1 MKKLIIALLISYF
14 PITQL
19 HAYEPFLWADDENY
33 EPYIFAADNQQV
45 KGLYLDIM
53 VEVFKRMGI
62 PLNSA
67 VYPWKRTQL
76 LVETGKADA
85 MISIASPKRLV
96 FLSATDPVIHLN
108 FHVFA
113 RSDHPKIKKIM
124 AIESIEDLKGFDI
137 ISYLGNGWV
146 ETNLKG
152 LTVDKA
158 PNFTSA
164 ILMLAKNRS
173 DVFVDG
179 SIIVKYTIK
188 QLLKDPVNP
197 VQGLKSV
204 VQTPNSLETI
214 PYSLLIRKDSKYH
227 SIIPEFNK
235 TLKEI
240 RRDGTYDEIVNR
252 YIKF

>member
-14 PITQL
+14 SITQL
-19 HAYEPFLWADDENY
+19 HASEPFLWADDENY
-33 EPYIFAADNQQV
+33 EPYIYAADNQQV
-45 KGLYLDIM
+45 KGLYQDIM

-67 VYPWKRTQL
+67 VYPWKRTQS

-85 MISIASPKRLV
+85 MISIATPKRLA
-96 FLSATDPVIHLN
+96 FLSPTDPVIHLN

-113 RSDHPKIKKIM
+113 RSDHPKIKQIM
-124 AIESIEDLKGFDI
+124 AIDSIQDLKGFDI
-137 ISYLGNGWV
+137 IDYLGNGWADK
-146 ETNLKG
+146 NFKD

-164 ILMLAKNRS
+164 LLMLANNRA

-179 SIIVKYTIK
+179 SIVVKYSIK

-204 VQTPNSLETI
+204 VENQHTLEAI